1 MYSCANIG
9 NPSGGPID
17 KTPPIFMRSN
27 PTPNAVNVKDR
38 KIEIFF
44 DEIVTLKD
52 PSTKIIVS
60 PAQTEMPRMS
70 ALGRKVTVELVDSLL
85 PNTTYTIDFSNSIQD
100 NNEGNAI
107 DNFAFAFSTGSVIDS
122 MRVSGY
128 VLDSRT
134 LEPMQSVVVGLQSN
148 LADSAF
154 HKEKLQRVALTN
166 DRGQF
171 TIRNVSP
178 GSYHIFAL
186 KDLDRDYKFG
196 NPTEDIA
203 FLDSIIVPSIGSRE
217 AADTVYNDLNEIDTI
232 MRATR
237 PAYFPN
243 DILLSMFNE
252 DRKSQ
257 YLANNLRVD
266 STRISLT
273 FAAASDTLPSL
284 SIVGRN
290 DVPDQWYT
298 LERSQTNDTLTYWI
312 RPPHLVSADTLM
324 VATTYLRTD
333 TASNL
338 SWGTDTLKFT
348 FQRQKAKKKK
358 KNEETDSLEQI
369 RFMELHPLANDTQ
382 EVYAPLLLQTGTPI
396 ERYSREAF
404 HLQRKL
410 QNDTIFYPAEIKSIA
425 LRDSTLNRRDLML
438 KVDWEPGA
446 AYTLAVD
453 SLAMT
458 DIYGLQTKPLKVD
471 FNVRKMEEYGNIVF
485 NIPAVRDSAI
495 VELLDGTEKIV
506 LRAPVK
512 SHRAELLNLLPG
524 KYYARLFIDRNGNGK
539 YDTGNYDMHLQ
550 PEETVYYPGAINLK
564 KNWDVEQTWDI
575 YATPIDKQKPEAI
588 KKNKPERKKWE
599 KVNTEK
605 TETDEDEE
613 NGFSDFSNPNDPNLR
628 NSNNFGNYRK
638 YDSKIYFHFFAQ
650 KFAHSTK
657 AHYLCT
663 RKSQQR
669 LCPDGGIGRRAGLK
683 HQWSKIH
690 PGSIPGLGTQKRL

>member
-1 MYSCANIG
+1 MNNSKSLYYIFIIIAAAVMYSCANIG

-324 VATTYLRTD
+324 VAATYLRTD

-369 RFMELHPLANDTQ
+369 RFMELHPLANGTQ

-410 QNDTIFYPAEIKSIA
+410 QNDTTFYPAEIKSIA
-425 LRDSTLNRRDLML
+425 LRDSTLSRRDLML

-485 NIPAVRDSAI
+485 NITAVRDSAI

-599 KVNTEK
+599 KVDTEK

-628 NSNNFGNYRK
+628 NSNNFGNYR
-638 YDSKIYFHFFAQ
+638 
-650 KFAHSTK
+650 
-657 AHYLCT
+657 
-663 RKSQQR
+663 R
-669 LCPDGGIGRRAGLK
+669 
-683 HQWSKIH
+683 
-690 PGSIPGLGTQKRL
+690 

>member
-369 RFMELHPLANDTQ
+369 RFMELHPLANGTQ

-410 QNDTIFYPAEIKSIA
+410 QNDTTFYPAEIKSIA
-425 LRDSTLNRRDLML
+425 LRDSTLSRRDLML

-495 VELLDGTEKIV
+495 VELLDGTDKVV
-506 LRAPVK
+506 LHTPVK

-599 KVNTEK
+599 KVDTEK

-628 NSNNFGNYRK
+628 NSNNFGNYR
-638 YDSKIYFHFFAQ
+638 
-650 KFAHSTK
+650 
-657 AHYLCT
+657 
-663 RKSQQR
+663 R
-669 LCPDGGIGRRAGLK
+669 
-683 HQWSKIH
+683 
-690 PGSIPGLGTQKRL
+690 

>member
-1 MYSCANIG
+1 MLFSRLALSLQAETENQMNNSKSLYYIFIIIAAAVMYSCANIG

-196 NPTEDIA
+196 KPTEDIA

-358 KNEETDSLEQI
+358 KNEETDSLEQT
-369 RFMELHPLANDTQ
+369 RFMELHSLANGTQ

-410 QNDTIFYPAEIKSIA
+410 QNDTTFYPAEIKSIA
-425 LRDSTLNRRDLML
+425 LRDSTLSRRDLML

-628 NSNNFGNYRK
+628 NSNNFGDYR
-638 YDSKIYFHFFAQ
+638 
-650 KFAHSTK
+650 
-657 AHYLCT
+657 
-663 RKSQQR
+663 R
-669 LCPDGGIGRRAGLK
+669 
-683 HQWSKIH
+683 
-690 PGSIPGLGTQKRL
+690 

>member
-1 MYSCANIG
+1 MNNSKSLYYIFIIIAAAVMYSCANIG

-171 TIRNVSP
+171 TIRNVSS

-369 RFMELHPLANDTQ
+369 RFMELHPLANGTQ

-410 QNDTIFYPAEIKSIA
+410 QNDTTFYPAEIKSIA
-425 LRDSTLNRRDLML
+425 LRDSTLSRRDLML
-438 KVDWEPGA
+438 KVDWKPGA

-613 NGFSDFSNPNDPNLR
+613 NGFSDFSNPNDPNMR
-628 NSNNFGNYRK
+628 NSNNFGDYR
-638 YDSKIYFHFFAQ
+638 
-650 KFAHSTK
+650 
-657 AHYLCT
+657 
-663 RKSQQR
+663 R
-669 LCPDGGIGRRAGLK
+669 
-683 HQWSKIH
+683 
-690 PGSIPGLGTQKRL
+690 

>member
-1 MYSCANIG
+1 MNNSKSLYYIFIIIAAAVMYSCANIG

-178 GSYHIFAL
+178 RSYHIFAL

-369 RFMELHPLANDTQ
+369 RFMELHPLANGTQ

-410 QNDTIFYPAEIKSIA
+410 QNDTTFYPAEIKSIA

-575 YATPIDKQKPEAI
+575 YATPIDKQKSEAI

-613 NGFSDFSNPNDPNLR
+613 NGFNDFSNPNDPNLR
-628 NSNNFGNYRK
+628 NSNNFGDYR
-638 YDSKIYFHFFAQ
+638 
-650 KFAHSTK
+650 
-657 AHYLCT
+657 
-663 RKSQQR
+663 R
-669 LCPDGGIGRRAGLK
+669 
-683 HQWSKIH
+683 
-690 PGSIPGLGTQKRL
+690 

>member
-1 MYSCANIG
+1 MNNSKSLYYIFIIIAAAVMYSCANIG

-186 KDLDRDYKFG
+186 KDLDRDYKFS

-333 TASNL
+333 TTSNL

-369 RFMELHPLANDTQ
+369 RFMELHPLANGTQ

-410 QNDTIFYPAEIKSIA
+410 QNDTTFYPAEIKSIA
-425 LRDSTLNRRDLML
+425 LRDSTLSRRDLML

-495 VELLDGTEKIV
+495 VELLDGTDKVV
-506 LRAPVK
+506 LHTPVK

-550 PEETVYYPGAINLK
+550 PEETIYYPGAINLK

-599 KVNTEK
+599 KVSTEK

-628 NSNNFGNYRK
+628 NSNNFDNYR
-638 YDSKIYFHFFAQ
+638 
-650 KFAHSTK
+650 
-657 AHYLCT
+657 
-663 RKSQQR
+663 R
-669 LCPDGGIGRRAGLK
+669 
-683 HQWSKIH
+683 
-690 PGSIPGLGTQKRL
+690 

>member
-1 MYSCANIG
+1 MNNSKSLYYIFIIIAAAVMYSCANIG

-369 RFMELHPLANDTQ
+369 RFMELHPLANGTQ

-425 LRDSTLNRRDLML
+425 LRDSTLSRRDLML

-453 SLAMT
+453 SLAIT

-638 YDSKIYFHFFAQ
+638 
-650 KFAHSTK
+650 
-657 AHYLCT
+657 
-663 RKSQQR
+663 
-669 LCPDGGIGRRAGLK
+669 
-683 HQWSKIH
+683 
-690 PGSIPGLGTQKRL
+690 

>member
-1 MYSCANIG
+1 MYSCSNIG

-44 DEIVTLKD
+44 DEIVSLKD

-369 RFMELHPLANDTQ
+369 RFMELHPLANGTQ

-410 QNDTIFYPAEIKSIA
+410 QNDTTFYPAEIKSIA
-425 LRDSTLNRRDLML
+425 LRDSTLSRRDLML

-628 NSNNFGNYRK
+628 NSNNFGN
-638 YDSKIYFHFFAQ
+638 
-650 KFAHSTK
+650 
-657 AHYLCT
+657 
-663 RKSQQR
+663 
-669 LCPDGGIGRRAGLK
+669 
-683 HQWSKIH
+683 
-690 PGSIPGLGTQKRL
+690 

>member
-1 MYSCANIG
+1 MNNSKSLYYIFIIIAAAVMYSCANIG

-369 RFMELHPLANDTQ
+369 RFMELHPLANGTQ

-410 QNDTIFYPAEIKSIA
+410 QNDTTFYPAEIKSIA
-425 LRDSTLNRRDLML
+425 LRDSTLSRRDLML

-495 VELLDGTEKIV
+495 VELLDGTDKVV
-506 LRAPVK
+506 LHTPVK

-550 PEETVYYPGAINLK
+550 SEETVYYPGAINLK

-628 NSNNFGNYRK
+628 NSNNFGNYR
-638 YDSKIYFHFFAQ
+638 
-650 KFAHSTK
+650 
-657 AHYLCT
+657 
-663 RKSQQR
+663 R
-669 LCPDGGIGRRAGLK
+669 
-683 HQWSKIH
+683 
-690 PGSIPGLGTQKRL
+690 

>member
-1 MYSCANIG
+1 MLFSRLALSLQAETENQMNNSKSLYYIFIIIAAAVMYSCANIG

-44 DEIVTLKD
+44 DEIVSLKD

-369 RFMELHPLANDTQ
+369 RFMELHPLANGTQ

-410 QNDTIFYPAEIKSIA
+410 QNDTTFYPAEIKSIA
-425 LRDSTLNRRDLML
+425 LRDSTLSRRDLML

-599 KVNTEK
+599 KVDTEK

-628 NSNNFGNYRK
+628 NSNNFGDYR
-638 YDSKIYFHFFAQ
+638 
-650 KFAHSTK
+650 
-657 AHYLCT
+657 
-663 RKSQQR
+663 R
-669 LCPDGGIGRRAGLK
+669 
-683 HQWSKIH
+683 
-690 PGSIPGLGTQKRL
+690 

>member
-1 MYSCANIG
+1 MNNSKSLYYIFIIIAAAVMYSCANSG

-369 RFMELHPLANDTQ
+369 RFMELHPLANGTQ

-425 LRDSTLNRRDLML
+425 LRDSTLSRRDLML

-512 SHRAELLNLLPG
+512 NHRAELLNLLPG

-588 KKNKPERKKWE
+588 KKNKPER
-599 KVNTEK
+599 
-605 TETDEDEE
+605 
-613 NGFSDFSNPNDPNLR
+613 P
-628 NSNNFGNYRK
+628 
-638 YDSKIYFHFFAQ
+638 
-650 KFAHSTK
+650 
-657 AHYLCT
+657 
-663 RKSQQR
+663 
-669 LCPDGGIGRRAGLK
+669 
-683 HQWSKIH
+683 
-690 PGSIPGLGTQKRL
+690 

>member
-1 MYSCANIG
+1 MNNSKSLYYIFIIIAAAVMYSCANIG

-290 DVPDQWYT
+290 DVPDQWYS
-298 LERSQTNDTLTYWI
+298 LERSKTNDTLTYWI

-358 KNEETDSLEQI
+358 KNEETDSLELM
-369 RFMELHPLANDTQ
+369 RFMELHPLANGTQ

-410 QNDTIFYPAEIKSIA
+410 QSDTIFYPAEIKSIA

-628 NSNNFGNYRK
+628 NSNNFGDYR
-638 YDSKIYFHFFAQ
+638 
-650 KFAHSTK
+650 
-657 AHYLCT
+657 
-663 RKSQQR
+663 R
-669 LCPDGGIGRRAGLK
+669 
-683 HQWSKIH
+683 
-690 PGSIPGLGTQKRL
+690 

>member
-1 MYSCANIG
+1 MNNSKSLYYIFIIIAAAVMYSCANIG

-369 RFMELHPLANDTQ
+369 RFMELHPLANGTQ

-425 LRDSTLNRRDLML
+425 LRDSTLSRRDLML

-453 SLAMT
+453 SLAIT

-613 NGFSDFSNPNDPNLR
+613 IGFSDFSNPNDPNLR

-638 YDSKIYFHFFAQ
+638 
-650 KFAHSTK
+650 
-657 AHYLCT
+657 
-663 RKSQQR
+663 
-669 LCPDGGIGRRAGLK
+669 
-683 HQWSKIH
+683 
-690 PGSIPGLGTQKRL
+690 

>member
-1 MYSCANIG
+1 LLFSRLALSLQAETENQMNNSKSLYYIFIIIAAAVMYSCANIG

-128 VLDSRT
+128 VIDSRT

-203 FLDSIIVPSIGSRE
+203 FLDSIIVPSIGTRE

-369 RFMELHPLANDTQ
+369 RFMELHPLANGTQ

-410 QNDTIFYPAEIKSIA
+410 QNDTTFYPAEIKSIA
-425 LRDSTLNRRDLML
+425 LRDSTLSRRDLML

-485 NIPAVRDSAI
+485 NIPEVRDSAI
-495 VELLDGTEKIV
+495 VELLDGTDKVV
-506 LRAPVK
+506 LHTPVK
-512 SHRAELLNLLPG
+512 NHRAELLNLLPG

-628 NSNNFGNYRK
+628 NSNNFGNYR
-638 YDSKIYFHFFAQ
+638 
-650 KFAHSTK
+650 
-657 AHYLCT
+657 
-663 RKSQQR
+663 R
-669 LCPDGGIGRRAGLK
+669 
-683 HQWSKIH
+683 
-690 PGSIPGLGTQKRL
+690 

>member
-1 MYSCANIG
+1 MNNSKSLYYIFIIIAAAVMYSCANIG

-38 KIEIFF
+38 KIDIFF

-369 RFMELHPLANDTQ
+369 RFMELHPLANGTQ

-410 QNDTIFYPAEIKSIA
+410 QNDTTFYPAEIKSIA
-425 LRDSTLNRRDLML
+425 LRDSTLSRRDLML

-599 KVNTEK
+599 KVDTEK

-628 NSNNFGNYRK
+628 NSNNFGNYR
-638 YDSKIYFHFFAQ
+638 
-650 KFAHSTK
+650 
-657 AHYLCT
+657 
-663 RKSQQR
+663 R
-669 LCPDGGIGRRAGLK
+669 
-683 HQWSKIH
+683 
-690 PGSIPGLGTQKRL
+690 

>member
-1 MYSCANIG
+1 MLFSRLALSLQTETENQMNNSKSLYYIFIIIAAAVMYSCANIG

-369 RFMELHPLANDTQ
+369 RFMELHPLANGTQ

-410 QNDTIFYPAEIKSIA
+410 QNDTTFYPAEIKSIA
-425 LRDSTLNRRDLML
+425 LRDSTLSRRDLML

-495 VELLDGTEKIV
+495 VELLDGTDKVV
-506 LRAPVK
+506 LHTPVK
-512 SHRAELLNLLPG
+512 NHRAELLNLQPG

-628 NSNNFGNYRK
+628 NSNNFGNYR
-638 YDSKIYFHFFAQ
+638 
-650 KFAHSTK
+650 
-657 AHYLCT
+657 
-663 RKSQQR
+663 R
-669 LCPDGGIGRRAGLK
+669 
-683 HQWSKIH
+683 
-690 PGSIPGLGTQKRL
+690 

>member
-1 MYSCANIG
+1 MNNSKSLYYIFIIIAAAVMYSCANIG

-273 FAAASDTLPSL
+273 FATASDTLPSL

-369 RFMELHPLANDTQ
+369 RFMELHPLANGTQ

-410 QNDTIFYPAEIKSIA
+410 QNDTTFYPAEIKSIA
-425 LRDSTLNRRDLML
+425 LRDSTLSRRDLML

-495 VELLDGTEKIV
+495 VELLDGTDKVV
-506 LRAPVK
+506 LHTPVK
-512 SHRAELLNLLPG
+512 NHRAELLNLQPG

-628 NSNNFGNYRK
+628 NSNNFGNYR
-638 YDSKIYFHFFAQ
+638 
-650 KFAHSTK
+650 
-657 AHYLCT
+657 
-663 RKSQQR
+663 R
-669 LCPDGGIGRRAGLK
+669 
-683 HQWSKIH
+683 
-690 PGSIPGLGTQKRL
+690 

>member
-128 VLDSRT
+128 VIDSRT

-203 FLDSIIVPSIGSRE
+203 FLDSIIVPSIGTRE

-369 RFMELHPLANDTQ
+369 RFMELHPLANGTQ

-425 LRDSTLNRRDLML
+425 LRDSTLNRRDLVL

-485 NIPAVRDSAI
+485 NITAVRDSAI

-512 SHRAELLNLLPG
+512 NHRAELLNLLPG

-613 NGFSDFSNPNDPNLR
+613 NGFSDFSNPNDPNQR
-628 NSNNFGNYRK
+628 NSNNFGNYR
-638 YDSKIYFHFFAQ
+638 
-650 KFAHSTK
+650 
-657 AHYLCT
+657 
-663 RKSQQR
+663 R
-669 LCPDGGIGRRAGLK
+669 
-683 HQWSKIH
+683 
-690 PGSIPGLGTQKRL
+690 

>member
-1 MYSCANIG
+1 MNNSKSLYYIFIIIAAAVMYSCANSG

-44 DEIVTLKD
+44 DEIVSLKD

-369 RFMELHPLANDTQ
+369 RFMELHPLANGTQ

-410 QNDTIFYPAEIKSIA
+410 QNDTTFYPAEIKSIA
-425 LRDSTLNRRDLML
+425 LRDSTLSRRDLML

-495 VELLDGTEKIV
+495 VELLDGTDKVV
-506 LRAPVK
+506 LHTPVK
-512 SHRAELLNLLPG
+512 NHRAELLNLQPG

-628 NSNNFGNYRK
+628 NSNNFGNYR
-638 YDSKIYFHFFAQ
+638 
-650 KFAHSTK
+650 
-657 AHYLCT
+657 
-663 RKSQQR
+663 R
-669 LCPDGGIGRRAGLK
+669 
-683 HQWSKIH
+683 
-690 PGSIPGLGTQKRL
+690 

>member
-1 MYSCANIG
+1 MLFSRLALSLQAETENQMNNSKSLYYIFIIIAAAVMYSCANIG

-203 FLDSIIVPSIGSRE
+203 FLDSIIVPSIGTRE

-369 RFMELHPLANDTQ
+369 RFMELHPLANGTQ

-425 LRDSTLNRRDLML
+425 LRDSTLNRRDLVL

-485 NIPAVRDSAI
+485 NITAVRDSAI

-506 LRAPVK
+506 LRTPVK
-512 SHRAELLNLLPG
+512 NHRAELLNLLPG

-613 NGFSDFSNPNDPNLR
+613 NGFSDFSNPNDPNQR
-628 NSNNFGNYRK
+628 NSNNFGNYSR
-638 YDSKIYFHFFAQ
+638 
-650 KFAHSTK
+650 
-657 AHYLCT
+657 
-663 RKSQQR
+663 
-669 LCPDGGIGRRAGLK
+669 
-683 HQWSKIH
+683 
-690 PGSIPGLGTQKRL
+690 

>member
-369 RFMELHPLANDTQ
+369 RFMELHPLANGTQ

-512 SHRAELLNLLPG
+512 NHRAELLNLLPG

-628 NSNNFGNYRK
+628 NSNNFGNYR
-638 YDSKIYFHFFAQ
+638 
-650 KFAHSTK
+650 
-657 AHYLCT
+657 
-663 RKSQQR
+663 R
-669 LCPDGGIGRRAGLK
+669 
-683 HQWSKIH
+683 
-690 PGSIPGLGTQKRL
+690 

>member
-1 MYSCANIG
+1 MNNSKSLYYIFIIIAAAVMYSCANIG

-178 GSYHIFAL
+178 GNYHIFAL

-369 RFMELHPLANDTQ
+369 RFMELHPLANGTQ

-446 AYTLAVD
+446 AYKLAVD

-599 KVNTEK
+599 KVSTEK

-628 NSNNFGNYRK
+628 NSNNFDNYR
-638 YDSKIYFHFFAQ
+638 
-650 KFAHSTK
+650 
-657 AHYLCT
+657 
-663 RKSQQR
+663 R
-669 LCPDGGIGRRAGLK
+669 
-683 HQWSKIH
+683 
-690 PGSIPGLGTQKRL
+690 

>member
-1 MYSCANIG
+1 MNNSKSLYYIFIIIAAAVMYSCANSG

-312 RPPHLVSADTLM
+312 RPPHLVSTDTLI

-369 RFMELHPLANDTQ
+369 RFMELHPLANGTQ

-410 QNDTIFYPAEIKSIA
+410 QNDTTFYPAEIKSIA

-446 AYTLAVD
+446 AYKLAVD

-485 NIPAVRDSAI
+485 NITAVRDSAI

-512 SHRAELLNLLPG
+512 NHRAELLNLLPG

-628 NSNNFGNYRK
+628 NSNNFGNYSR
-638 YDSKIYFHFFAQ
+638 
-650 KFAHSTK
+650 
-657 AHYLCT
+657 
-663 RKSQQR
+663 
-669 LCPDGGIGRRAGLK
+669 
-683 HQWSKIH
+683 
-690 PGSIPGLGTQKRL
+690 

>member
-1 MYSCANIG
+1 MNNSKSLYYIFIIIAAAVMYSCANIG

-284 SIVGRN
+284 NIVGRN

-369 RFMELHPLANDTQ
+369 RFMELHPLANGTQ

-410 QNDTIFYPAEIKSIA
+410 QNDTTFYPAEIKSIA
-425 LRDSTLNRRDLML
+425 LRDSTLSRRDLML

-628 NSNNFGNYRK
+628 NSNNFGNYSR
-638 YDSKIYFHFFAQ
+638 
-650 KFAHSTK
+650 
-657 AHYLCT
+657 
-663 RKSQQR
+663 
-669 LCPDGGIGRRAGLK
+669 
-683 HQWSKIH
+683 
-690 PGSIPGLGTQKRL
+690 

>member
-1 MYSCANIG
+1 MNNSKSLYYIFIIIAAAVMYSCANIG

-128 VLDSRT
+128 VIDSRT

-203 FLDSIIVPSIGSRE
+203 FLDSIIVPSIGTRE

-369 RFMELHPLANDTQ
+369 RFMELHPLANGTQ

-410 QNDTIFYPAEIKSIA
+410 QNDTTFYPAEIKSIA
-425 LRDSTLNRRDLML
+425 LRDSTLSRRDLML

-458 DIYGLQTKPLKVD
+458 DIYGLLTKPLKVD

-512 SHRAELLNLLPG
+512 NHRAELLNLLPG

-628 NSNNFGNYRK
+628 NSNNFGNYSR
-638 YDSKIYFHFFAQ
+638 
-650 KFAHSTK
+650 
-657 AHYLCT
+657 
-663 RKSQQR
+663 
-669 LCPDGGIGRRAGLK
+669 
-683 HQWSKIH
+683 
-690 PGSIPGLGTQKRL
+690 

>member
-1 MYSCANIG
+1 MENQMNNSKSLYYIFIIIAAAVMYSCANIG

-312 RPPHLVSADTLM
+312 RPPHLVSADTLI

-369 RFMELHPLANDTQ
+369 RFMELHPLANGTQ

-410 QNDTIFYPAEIKSIA
+410 QNDTTFYPAEIKSIA

-512 SHRAELLNLLPG
+512 NHRAELLNLLPG

-638 YDSKIYFHFFAQ
+638 
-650 KFAHSTK
+650 
-657 AHYLCT
+657 
-663 RKSQQR
+663 
-669 LCPDGGIGRRAGLK
+669 
-683 HQWSKIH
+683 
-690 PGSIPGLGTQKRL
+690 

>member
-1 MYSCANIG
+1 MNNSKSLYYIFIIIAAAVMYSCANIG

-312 RPPHLVSADTLM
+312 RPPHLVSADTLI

-369 RFMELHPLANDTQ
+369 RFMELHPLANGTQ

-638 YDSKIYFHFFAQ
+638 
-650 KFAHSTK
+650 
-657 AHYLCT
+657 
-663 RKSQQR
+663 
-669 LCPDGGIGRRAGLK
+669 
-683 HQWSKIH
+683 
-690 PGSIPGLGTQKRL
+690 

>member
-1 MYSCANIG
+1 MNNSKSLYYIFIIIAAAVMYSCANIG

-38 KIEIFF
+38 KIDIFF

-369 RFMELHPLANDTQ
+369 RFMELHPLANGTQ

-410 QNDTIFYPAEIKSIA
+410 QNDTTFYPAEIKSIA
-425 LRDSTLNRRDLML
+425 LRDSTLSRRDLML

-446 AYTLAVD
+446 AYKLAVD

-495 VELLDGTEKIV
+495 VELLDGTDKVV
-506 LRAPVK
+506 LHTPVK
-512 SHRAELLNLLPG
+512 NHRAELLNLQPG

-575 YATPIDKQKPEAI
+575 YATPIDKQKSEAI

-628 NSNNFGNYRK
+628 NSNNFGDYR
-638 YDSKIYFHFFAQ
+638 
-650 KFAHSTK
+650 
-657 AHYLCT
+657 
-663 RKSQQR
+663 R
-669 LCPDGGIGRRAGLK
+669 
-683 HQWSKIH
+683 
-690 PGSIPGLGTQKRL
+690 

>member
-369 RFMELHPLANDTQ
+369 RFMELHPLANGTQ

-512 SHRAELLNLLPG
+512 NHRAELLNLLPG

-638 YDSKIYFHFFAQ
+638 
-650 KFAHSTK
+650 
-657 AHYLCT
+657 
-663 RKSQQR
+663 
-669 LCPDGGIGRRAGLK
+669 
-683 HQWSKIH
+683 
-690 PGSIPGLGTQKRL
+690 

>member
-1 MYSCANIG
+1 MENQMNNSKSLYYIFIIIAAAVMYSCANIG

-312 RPPHLVSADTLM
+312 RPPHLVSADTLI

-369 RFMELHPLANDTQ
+369 RFMELHPLANGTQ

-425 LRDSTLNRRDLML
+425 LRDSTLSRRDLML

-485 NIPAVRDSAI
+485 NITAVRDSAI

-512 SHRAELLNLLPG
+512 NHRAELLNLLPG

-628 NSNNFGNYRK
+628 NSNNFGNYSR
-638 YDSKIYFHFFAQ
+638 
-650 KFAHSTK
+650 
-657 AHYLCT
+657 
-663 RKSQQR
+663 
-669 LCPDGGIGRRAGLK
+669 
-683 HQWSKIH
+683 
-690 PGSIPGLGTQKRL
+690 

>member
-1 MYSCANIG
+1 MNNSKSLYYIFIIIAAAVMYSCANIG

-369 RFMELHPLANDTQ
+369 RFMELHPLANGTQ

-410 QNDTIFYPAEIKSIA
+410 QNDTTFYPAEIKSIA
-425 LRDSTLNRRDLML
+425 LRDSTLSRRDLML

-446 AYTLAVD
+446 ASTLAVD

-495 VELLDGTEKIV
+495 VELLDGTDKVV
-506 LRAPVK
+506 LHTPVK

-628 NSNNFGNYRK
+628 NSNNFGNYSR
-638 YDSKIYFHFFAQ
+638 
-650 KFAHSTK
+650 
-657 AHYLCT
+657 
-663 RKSQQR
+663 
-669 LCPDGGIGRRAGLK
+669 
-683 HQWSKIH
+683 
-690 PGSIPGLGTQKRL
+690 

>member
-1 MYSCANIG
+1 MNNSKSLYYIFIIIAAAVMYSCANIG

-333 TASNL
+333 TTSNL

-369 RFMELHPLANDTQ
+369 RFMELHPLANGTQ

-396 ERYSREAF
+396 ERYIREAF

-410 QNDTIFYPAEIKSIA
+410 QNDTTFYPAEIKSIA
-425 LRDSTLNRRDLML
+425 LRDSTLSRRDLML

-458 DIYGLQTKPLKVD
+458 DIYGLQTKPLKAD

-495 VELLDGTEKIV
+495 VELLDGTDKVV
-506 LRAPVK
+506 LHTPVK

-575 YATPIDKQKPEAI
+575 YATPIDKQKPETI

-628 NSNNFGNYRK
+628 NSNNFGNYR
-638 YDSKIYFHFFAQ
+638 
-650 KFAHSTK
+650 
-657 AHYLCT
+657 
-663 RKSQQR
+663 R
-669 LCPDGGIGRRAGLK
+669 
-683 HQWSKIH
+683 
-690 PGSIPGLGTQKRL
+690 

>member
-1 MYSCANIG
+1 MNNSKSLYYIFIIIAAAVMYSCANIG

-369 RFMELHPLANDTQ
+369 RFMELHPLANGTQ

-410 QNDTIFYPAEIKSIA
+410 QNDTTFYPAEIKSIA
-425 LRDSTLNRRDLML
+425 LRDSTLSRRDLML

-495 VELLDGTEKIV
+495 VELLDGTDKVV
-506 LRAPVK
+506 LHTPVK

-599 KVNTEK
+599 KVDTEK

-628 NSNNFGNYRK
+628 NSNNFGNYR
-638 YDSKIYFHFFAQ
+638 
-650 KFAHSTK
+650 
-657 AHYLCT
+657 
-663 RKSQQR
+663 R
-669 LCPDGGIGRRAGLK
+669 
-683 HQWSKIH
+683 
-690 PGSIPGLGTQKRL
+690 

>member
-1 MYSCANIG
+1 MNNSKSLYYIFIIIAAAVMYSCANIG

-128 VLDSRT
+128 VIDSRT

-203 FLDSIIVPSIGSRE
+203 FLDSIIVPSIGTRE

-369 RFMELHPLANDTQ
+369 RFMELHPLANGTQ

-410 QNDTIFYPAEIKSIA
+410 QNDTTFYPAEIKSIA
-425 LRDSTLNRRDLML
+425 LRDSTLSRRDLML

-485 NIPAVRDSAI
+485 NIPEVRDSAI
-495 VELLDGTEKIV
+495 VELLDGTDKVV
-506 LRAPVK
+506 LHTPVK
-512 SHRAELLNLLPG
+512 NHRAELLNLLPG

-605 TETDEDEE
+605 TETDKDEE

-628 NSNNFGNYRK
+628 NSNNFGNYR
-638 YDSKIYFHFFAQ
+638 
-650 KFAHSTK
+650 
-657 AHYLCT
+657 
-663 RKSQQR
+663 R
-669 LCPDGGIGRRAGLK
+669 
-683 HQWSKIH
+683 
-690 PGSIPGLGTQKRL
+690 

>member
-1 MYSCANIG
+1 MNNSKSLYYIFIIIAAAVMYSCANIG

-358 KNEETDSLEQI
+358 KNEETYSLEQI
-369 RFMELHPLANDTQ
+369 RFMELHPLANGTQ

-425 LRDSTLNRRDLML
+425 LRDSTLSRRDLML

-512 SHRAELLNLLPG
+512 NHRAELLNLLPG

-638 YDSKIYFHFFAQ
+638 
-650 KFAHSTK
+650 
-657 AHYLCT
+657 
-663 RKSQQR
+663 
-669 LCPDGGIGRRAGLK
+669 
-683 HQWSKIH
+683 
-690 PGSIPGLGTQKRL
+690 

>member
-1 MYSCANIG
+1 MNNSKSLYYIFIIIAAAVMYSCANIG

-298 LERSQTNDTLTYWI
+298 LERSLTNDTLTYWI

-338 SWGTDTLKFT
+338 SWGTDMLKFT

-369 RFMELHPLANDTQ
+369 RFMELHPLANGTQ

-410 QNDTIFYPAEIKSIA
+410 QNDTTFYPAEIKSIV
-425 LRDSTLNRRDLML
+425 LRDSTLSRRDLML

-550 PEETVYYPGAINLK
+550 PEEMVYYPGAINLK

-628 NSNNFGNYRK
+628 NSNNFGN
-638 YDSKIYFHFFAQ
+638 D
-650 KFAHSTK
+650 
-657 AHYLCT
+657 
-663 RKSQQR
+663 
-669 LCPDGGIGRRAGLK
+669 RR
-683 HQWSKIH
+683 
-690 PGSIPGLGTQKRL
+690 

>member
-1 MYSCANIG
+1 MNNSKSLYYIFIIIAAAVMYSCANIG

-369 RFMELHPLANDTQ
+369 RFMELHPLANGTQ

-410 QNDTIFYPAEIKSIA
+410 QNDTTFYPAEIKSIA
-425 LRDSTLNRRDLML
+425 LRDSTLSRRDLML

-453 SLAMT
+453 SLAIT

-628 NSNNFGNYRK
+628 NSNNFGNYSR
-638 YDSKIYFHFFAQ
+638 
-650 KFAHSTK
+650 
-657 AHYLCT
+657 
-663 RKSQQR
+663 
-669 LCPDGGIGRRAGLK
+669 
-683 HQWSKIH
+683 
-690 PGSIPGLGTQKRL
+690 

>member
-1 MYSCANIG
+1 MNNSKSLYYIFIIIAAAVMYSCANIG

-27 PTPNAVNVKDR
+27 PTPNAVNVKDH

-44 DEIVTLKD
+44 DEIVSLKD

-257 YLANNLRVD
+257 YLANNQRVD

-369 RFMELHPLANDTQ
+369 RFMELHPLANGTQ

-410 QNDTIFYPAEIKSIA
+410 QNDTTFYPAEIKSIA
-425 LRDSTLNRRDLML
+425 LRDSTLSRRDLML

-495 VELLDGTEKIV
+495 VELLDGTDKVV
-506 LRAPVK
+506 LHTPVK
-512 SHRAELLNLLPG
+512 NHRAELLNLQPG

-550 PEETVYYPGAINLK
+550 PEEMVYYPGAINLK

-628 NSNNFGNYRK
+628 NSNNFGNYR
-638 YDSKIYFHFFAQ
+638 
-650 KFAHSTK
+650 
-657 AHYLCT
+657 
-663 RKSQQR
+663 R
-669 LCPDGGIGRRAGLK
+669 
-683 HQWSKIH
+683 
-690 PGSIPGLGTQKRL
+690 

>member
-148 LADSAF
+148 LVGSAF

-348 FQRQKAKKKK
+348 FQRQKANKKK

-369 RFMELHPLANDTQ
+369 RFMELHPLANGTQ

-410 QNDTIFYPAEIKSIA
+410 QNDTTFYPAEIKSIA

-613 NGFSDFSNPNDPNLR
+613 NGFSDFSNPNDPNQR
-628 NSNNFGNYRK
+628 NSNNFGNYSR
-638 YDSKIYFHFFAQ
+638 
-650 KFAHSTK
+650 
-657 AHYLCT
+657 
-663 RKSQQR
+663 
-669 LCPDGGIGRRAGLK
+669 
-683 HQWSKIH
+683 
-690 PGSIPGLGTQKRL
+690 

>member
-1 MYSCANIG
+1 MNNSKSLYYIFIIIAAAVMYSCANIG

-369 RFMELHPLANDTQ
+369 RFMELHPLANGTQ

-410 QNDTIFYPAEIKSIA
+410 QNDTTFYPAEIKSIA

-512 SHRAELLNLLPG
+512 NHRAELLNLLPG

-613 NGFSDFSNPNDPNLR
+613 NGFSDFSNPNDTNLR
-628 NSNNFGNYRK
+628 NSNNFGNYHR
-638 YDSKIYFHFFAQ
+638 
-650 KFAHSTK
+650 
-657 AHYLCT
+657 
-663 RKSQQR
+663 
-669 LCPDGGIGRRAGLK
+669 
-683 HQWSKIH
+683 
-690 PGSIPGLGTQKRL
+690 